1 MKKWT
6 AFITGIILIVFFLI
20 TMFVMPPLF
29 DWTNPTILSW
39 QDFLDSISTA
49 EGLIIGMVSQ
59 AIPVICVTI
68 GAIFLVIFMVKLIR
82 GKELLI
88 NLCVFFFLTKKF

>member
-6 AFITGIILIVFFLI
+6 AFIVGITMVVIFII
-20 TMFVMPPLF
+20 TMFVLPPLLG
-29 DWTNPTILSW
+29 WNMPTILSW
-39 QDFLDSISTA
+39 QEFLDSISTA

-68 GAIFLVIFMVKLIR
+68 GAIFLTIFVVKLIR
-82 GKELLI
+82 GKE
-88 NLCVFFFLTKKF
+88 

>member
-6 AFITGIILIVFFLI
+6 AFIIGIMLVVIFII
-20 TMFVMPPLF
+20 TMFVLPPLLG
-29 DWTNPTILSW
+29 WTNPSILSW

-49 EGLIIGMVSQ
+49 EGLITGLVSQ

-68 GAIFLVIFMVKLIR
+68 GAIFLVIFVVKLNR
-82 GKELLI
+82 GKE
-88 NLCVFFFLTKKF
+88 